1 MTATLMIIGTIIA
14 IFGTFGA
21 LSITPSKL
29 NNHISIDDPTYKINT
44 KKIIIWIS
52 IIALG
57 VALLI
62 TGAVMQRQE
71 MQKIPTQQTINQ
83 ET

>member
-29 NNHISIDDPTYKINT
+29 EYPICFDNPNRKINT
-44 KKIIIWIS
+44 KKAIIWIAA
-52 IIALG
+52 IIVG
-57 VALLI
+57 VSLLI
-62 TGAVMQRQE
+62 TGAIMQQQQIQRTS
-71 MQKIPTQQTINQ
+71 TQQTINQ
-83 ET
+83 EN